1 MNLHYL
7 NEMEIGDA
15 AVIQSVETG
24 GSIRRRLIDLGFVSG
39 TPIRCVLKGHRGES
53 AAYLIRGTVI
63 ALRWEDSSSIQITSV
78 KNHKSTP

>member
-24 GSIRRRLIDLGFVSG
+24 GSIRRRSDRSG
-39 TPIRCVLKGHRGES
+39 ICKRNSHPMCSEGASGES

-63 ALRWEDSSSIQITSV
+63 ALRREDSSSIQITSV